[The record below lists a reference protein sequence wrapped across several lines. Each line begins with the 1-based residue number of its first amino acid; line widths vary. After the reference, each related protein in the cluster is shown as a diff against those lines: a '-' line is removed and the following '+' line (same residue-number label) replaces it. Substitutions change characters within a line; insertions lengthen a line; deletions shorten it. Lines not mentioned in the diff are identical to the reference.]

1 MFLEMLNDEQKKLF
15 LHLAVLAANANNI
28 VEDAERDMLIH
39 FAREM
44 IIDPIISSDKQVDE
58 ITDALRQ
65 ISGNTERKVILF
77 ELVGIMFSD
86 TQCDEMETAFLNEVA
101 TKLSVS
107 NADISKMIGLVKD
120 YIDLYNK
127 IFDTVIRE

>member
-1 MFLEMLNDEQKKLF
+1 MFLEMLNDEQKYLF
-15 LHLAVLAANANNI
+15 LHLAALAASANNV

-44 IIDPIISSDKQVDE
+44 NIEPIVKSDKQLDE
-58 ITDALRQ
+58 ITDALKELC
-65 ISGNTERKVILF
+65 GNTERKVILF

-86 TQCDEMETAFLNEVA
+86 TQCDEKETSFLNEVA

-107 NADISKMIGLVKD
+107 GDDIKKMIGLVKE

>member
-1 MFLEMLNDEQKKLF
+1 MFLEMLNDEQKYLF
-15 LHLAVLAANANNI
+15 LHLAALAASANNV

-44 IIDPIISSDKQVDE
+44 NIEPIVKSDKQLDE
-58 ITDALRQ
+58 ITDALKELC
-65 ISGNTERKVILF
+65 GNTERKVILF

-86 TQCDEMETAFLNEVA
+86 TQCDEKETAFLNEVA

-107 NADISKMIGLVKD
+107 SDDINKMIGLVKE